1 MSTRAAA
8 FKESDLR
15 RALKCANAEGF
26 SKVVFKLQDG
36 TEIRLSKAKLS
47 DAQSEVN
54 DFDTVLDT

>member
-26 SKVVFKLQDG
+26 SKVVYKLQDG
-36 TEIRLSKAKLS
+36 TEIRFEQGHAERRSKRSK
-47 DAQSEVN
+47 
-54 DFDTVLDT
+54 